1 MHFHGMKKDG
11 KMTVQPATLLNQA
24 SNAPLERISQ
34 LCAVLALIEQMTN
47 SNPTAAP
54 NPDERI
60 LTAAYRAAPG
70 IARRQFDVLA
80 EETSRIATT
89 GAQALLK
96 RNPTTDAPAALLS
109 QELQAR
115 LQRLGSLVGA

>member
-1 MHFHGMKKDG
+1 MKKDE
-11 KMTVQPATLLNQA
+11 KMTVQPATPFNQA
-24 SNAPLERISQ
+24 SNTPLERISQ

-47 SNPTAAP
+47 RNPTGAAS
-54 NPDERI
+54 PDERI

-80 EETSRIATT
+80 EETSRIATA

-96 RNPTTDAPAALLS
+96 RNPATDAPAALLS
-109 QELQAR
+109 HELQSR

>member
-1 MHFHGMKKDG
+1 
-11 KMTVQPATLLNQA
+11 MTVQPATAFNQA

-47 SNPTAAP
+47 SHPTGAP
-54 NPDERI
+54 SPDERI
-60 LTAAYRAAPG
+60 LTDAYRAAPG

-89 GAQALLK
+89 GVQALLEG
-96 RNPTTDAPAALLS
+96 NPATDAPATLLS
-109 QELQAR
+109 HELQAR
-115 LQRLGSLVGA
+115 LRRLGTLVGA